1 MKMRIENS
9 MKMRNAN
16 ASKYKINNGMDHGLN
31 KTVLKF
37 EKFKLDC
44 PVIKSIPRKISVKKP
59 NPNTEIKNCKKMEL
73 RKYIQ
78 LFCVKLLNVKRMVFH
93 TGIFWFIK
101 PPMCQKFVRFTLA
114 RTKKK
119 RKLLKNSIEKYCN
132 RTYNGESNQKI

>member
-1 MKMRIENS
+1 

-16 ASKYKINNGMDHGLN
+16 ASKYISNNGIDRGLN
-31 KTVLKF
+31 NTVLKF

-78 LFCVKLLNVKRMVFH
+78 LFCVKFVSVKRMVFH
-93 TGIFWFIK
+93 TGIF
-101 PPMCQKFVRFTLA
+101 
-114 RTKKK
+114 
-119 RKLLKNSIEKYCN
+119 
-132 RTYNGESNQKI
+132 